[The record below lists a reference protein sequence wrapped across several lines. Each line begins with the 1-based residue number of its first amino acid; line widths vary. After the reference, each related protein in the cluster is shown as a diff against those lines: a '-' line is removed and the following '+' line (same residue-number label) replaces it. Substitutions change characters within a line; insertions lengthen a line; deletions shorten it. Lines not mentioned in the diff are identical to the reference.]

1 MSSAIHTSFQELTEE
16 DFGAYADTLVEGH
29 PSSSER
35 KHALSYMQHINSADK
50 AALNTE
56 LDTLKTKR
64 LAQRKKQTK
73 IDSLIEQHAF
83 DFSRQSALFTPQV
96 VTDSQVATLL
106 TQDGQE
112 VYIKGRSMTTDL
124 LISGDNVLLD
134 GQGNEGSARTEA
146 LVNTA
151 TVTGQLRVSGDNVVI
166 RGVNFVSTGEKALI
180 FPTSC
185 SNLTLEDCKFT
196 GPAGHSDSKW
206 WYGDDNLYS
215 GNVTVINCWVQD
227 FSSWMLADFSTSSSA
242 AQSALKRVRIKKCL
256 FKNNLGSMAARGKIS
271 DPMKLYSFT
280 NNKITQTA
288 LHASFWDVH
297 EASGG
302 VLKVVC
308 TGNEYVGPTGADA
321 DVTSK
326 KGFFQCW
333 SKNSKPWT
341 LMYKDN
347 TLSNTRC
354 GGKVATMASFYAVNA
369 ADEDQTLVDLSATL
383 TNVYKAFS
391 WIYKKADGT
400 TPSAEKWLR
409 NDATYAPENAA
420 TYPSPPGAPTVVNPQ
435 NYDIVQP
442 P

>member
-1 MSSAIHTSFQELTEE
+1 MSSAIHTSFQAITEE
-16 DFGAYADTLVEGH
+16 DFGTYADTLVAGY
-29 PSSSER
+29 PTSDER
-35 KHALSYMQHINSADK
+35 KHALSYLQHVNSADNV
-50 AALNTE
+50 ALSTE
-56 LDTLKTKR
+56 HGELKTKR
-64 LAQRKKQTK
+64 LEQRKKQKK

-83 DFSRQSALFTPQV
+83 NFSRQSTLFTPQV
-96 VTDSQVATLL
+96 VTDSQVAALL
-106 TQDGQE
+106 TQDGKE

-124 LISGDNVLLD
+124 LINGDNVLLD
-134 GQGNEGSARTEA
+134 GQGNEGSVRTEA

-151 TVTGQLRVSGDNVVI
+151 TVTGQLRVSGNNVVI

-180 FPTSC
+180 FPSAC

-196 GPAGHSDSKW
+196 APAVHNDSKW
-206 WYGDDNLYS
+206 WFGGVNLYS
-215 GNVTVINCWVQD
+215 GNVTVTNCWIEGFTGVL
-227 FSSWMLADFSTSSSA
+227 LADYSTDSGA
-242 AQSALKRVRIKKCL
+242 AQTALERVQIKKCL
-256 FKNNLGSMAARGKIS
+256 FKNNLGSMAARGKIT

-280 NNKITQTA
+280 DNKITQTA
-288 LHASFWDVH
+288 LHASFWDIH
-297 EASGG
+297 EASGA

-308 TGNEYVGPTGADA
+308 TGNEYIGPTGAGA
-321 DVTSK
+321 DVTGK

-341 LMYKDN
+341 LLYKDN

-420 TYPSPPGAPTVVNPQ
+420 TYPSPPTVVNPQ
-435 NYDIVQP
+435 NYDVVQP